1 LSENQRRVNLR
12 VMESMV
18 EAISR
23 YLPTLRRF
31 ARAAVGN
38 QAAGD
43 ALVREAMPGLVAA
56 CTGTAPAPLDLRG
69 ALFAALTRT
78 IRDSTIIAF
87 PNPTGAPLSQA
98 LATLA
103 PHERDALLLTTL
115 EGFSEDEAAAILATT
130 PVTLR
135 DWIAAARE
143 VLRRLEPARVLIIE
157 DDDLIAAAM
166 TRIVTTMG
174 HSVVHR
180 AIGEGDAL
188 TAARASSPH
197 LVLADIQL
205 GEGGDGLNAAQAI
218 VAETPV
224 PVIFVTG
231 FPERLLTGE
240 APEPAFVV
248 SKPYREETLRTAIGQ
263 ALATRARA

>member
-1 LSENQRRVNLR
+1 
-12 VMESMV
+12 MI
-18 EAISR
+18 EAITR
-23 YLPTLRRF
+23 ALPMLRRF
-31 ARAAVGN
+31 ARAAVGS

-43 ALVREAMPGLVAA
+43 ALVREAMPALVSAA
-56 CTGTAPAPLDLRG
+56 ASWTPGALDLRG
-69 ALFAALTRT
+69 ALFAALART
-78 IRDSTIIAF
+78 IRASTIVAF

-98 LATLA
+98 LASLA
-103 PHERDALLLTTL
+103 PLERDALLLTTL
-115 EGFSEDEAAAILATT
+115 ENFTEAEAAVILSTT
-130 PVTLR
+130 PGTVR
-135 DWIAAARE
+135 EWIAEARE

-157 DDDLIAAAM
+157 DDDLIAEAM
-166 TRIVTTMG
+166 ARVVTTMG

-180 AIGEGDAL
+180 AIAESDAL
-188 TAARASSPH
+188 VAARASSPH

-205 GEGGDGLNAAQAI
+205 GAGGDGLNAAQAI

>member
-1 LSENQRRVNLR
+1 MDSTLS
-12 VMESMV
+12 
-18 EAISR
+18 AISR
-23 YLPTLRRF
+23 HLPMLRRF

-43 ALVREAMPGLVAA
+43 ALVREALPGLAA
-56 CTGTAPAPLDLRG
+56 AADASAGEERGLRM
-69 ALFAALTRT
+69 ALYAVLVRT
-78 IRDSTIIAF
+78 IRDSAIVTF
-87 PNPTGAPLSQA
+87 PNPAGAPLSQA
-98 LATLA
+98 LASLA
-103 PHERDALLLTTL
+103 PPERDALLLTSL
-115 EGFSEDEAAAILATT
+115 EGFAEADAASILGTT
-130 PVTLR
+130 PATLAQ
-135 DWIAAARE
+135 WTAAARE

-157 DDDLIAAAM
+157 DDDLMAEAM
-166 TRIVTTMG
+166 ARIVANMG

-180 AIGEGDAL
+180 AVGEADAL
-188 TAARASSPH
+188 VAARSSAPH

-205 GEGGDGLNAAQAI
+205 GAGGDGLNAAQAI
-218 VAETPV
+218 VAQAPV

>member
-1 LSENQRRVNLR
+1 
-12 VMESMV
+12 MESTIEV
-18 EAISR
+18 ISR
-23 YLPTLRRF
+23 YLPSLRRF
-31 ARAAVGN
+31 SRAAVGN

-43 ALVREAMPGLVAA
+43 ALVREAIPALVAA
-56 CTGTAPAPLDLRG
+56 ADGWSPGVLDLRG
-69 ALFAALTRT
+69 VLFAALART
-78 IRDSTIIAF
+78 IRESSIIAF

-98 LATLA
+98 LATLS
-103 PHERDALLLTTL
+103 PPERDALLLTSL
-115 EGFSEDEAAAILATT
+115 EGFTEQEASAILSTT
-130 PVTLR
+130 PASLR
-135 DWIAAARE
+135 EWLAAARD

-157 DDDLIAAAM
+157 DDDLIAEAM
-166 TRIVTTMG
+166 ARIVTTMG

-180 AIGEGDAL
+180 AVAESDAL
-188 TAARASSPH
+188 NAARESAPH

-218 VAETPV
+218 VAQTPV